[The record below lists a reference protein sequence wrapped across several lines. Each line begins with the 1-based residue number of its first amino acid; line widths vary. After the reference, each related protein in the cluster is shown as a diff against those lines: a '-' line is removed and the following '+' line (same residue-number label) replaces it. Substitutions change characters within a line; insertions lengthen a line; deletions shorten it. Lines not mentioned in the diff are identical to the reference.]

1 MLRVRGKLSEASF
14 SKPTVSLCYSE
25 QGKMLGYVLRFD
37 DFYLYLSEYIAQ
49 LVNIWGFD
57 ENVSTKRKL
66 DNKPYVLKADM
77 EDKILSQVEGNSLL
91 LTSLSLYLNNKVSK
105 FIVLNKLEWG
115 SLSKS
120 RKLFICY
127 LLSSRQYVIILLR
140 IYEVCSE
147 SEKHE
152 LFALILSLVGTYHYK
167 LSFTEE
173 NVDIVQKSANIE
185 NLSDS
190 SSIKTIEPAQ
200 EKVENIGQVFTEKID
215 TLTVVERT
223 FGKFHIH
230 ADTEFYDS
238 LVEVYN
244 IVPPY
249 RGRTSWKNILIMLR
263 DNPKYSA
270 ITAKYINDSGY
281 KLNENNLRNW
291 YNYYTNNSLKTDKF
305 KIISDTS
312 EIIELFSDMN
322 YNNRDI

>member
-49 LVNIWGFD
+49 LVNIWGID
-57 ENVSTKRKL
+57 EDINTKRKL
-66 DNKPYVLKADM
+66 DSKPYVLKADM

-91 LTSLSLYLNNKVSK
+91 LTSLSLYLNDMVSK
-105 FIVLNKLEWG
+105 FITLDQFEWG
-115 SLSKS
+115 SLNNS

-127 LLSSRQYVIILLR
+127 LLSSRQYTVILQR
-140 IYEVCSE
+140 IYGVCSDV
-147 SEKHE
+147 EKYE
-152 LFALILSLVGTYHYK
+152 LFSILLSLVGTYHYK
-167 LSFTEE
+167 LNFTEYS
-173 NVDIVQKSANIE
+173 VDIVQKLANTK

-200 EKVENIGQVFTEKID
+200 EKAENIGQVFPSNSD
-215 TLTVVERT
+215 TITVVERV

-230 ADTEFYDS
+230 ADTEFYSS
-238 LVEVYN
+238 LIEVYD
-244 IVPPY
+244 IAPLY
-249 RGRTSWKNILIMLR
+249 RGRVSWRNILRILR

-291 YNYYTNNSLKTDKF
+291 YNYHTKNTLKTDKF
-305 KIISDTS
+305 KIISDTN
-312 EIIELFSDMN
+312 EIIELISELN
-322 YNNRDI
+322 YNTRDI

>member
-1 MLRVRGKLSEASF
+1 MLRVKGKISEASF

-25 QGKMLGYVLRFD
+25 QGKMIGYVLRFD

-49 LVNIWGFD
+49 LINIWGID
-57 ENVSTKRKL
+57 EDINTKRKL

-77 EDKILSQVEGNSLL
+77 EDKILSEVEGNSLL
-91 LTSLSLYLNNKVSK
+91 LTSLSLYLNNIVSK
-105 FIVLNKLEWG
+105 YIVLDQFEWG

-173 NVDIVQKSANIE
+173 SVDIVQKLANIE

-190 SSIKTIEPAQ
+190 SSIKTIEQAQ
-200 EKVENIGQVFTEKID
+200 EKEENIGQVFPSNSD
-215 TLTVVERT
+215 TITVVERV

-230 ADTEFYDS
+230 ADTEFYNS
-238 LVEVYN
+238 LVEVYD
-244 IVPPY
+244 VAPLY
-249 RGRTSWKNILIMLR
+249 RGRISWKNILRILR

-291 YNYYTNNSLKTDKF
+291 YNYHTKNTLKTDKF
-305 KIISDTS
+305 KIISDTN
-312 EIIELFSDMN
+312 EIIELITELN
-322 YNNRDI
+322 YNIRDI